1 MIDMESCK
9 LYVSIFLLY
18 SLMYTNVIISQPNNE
33 ICRKNNYVLL
43 TLRRMICNESPFR
56 QEKENYRL

>member
-9 LYVSIFLLY
+9 LYVSISLFY
-18 SLMYTNVIISQPNNE
+18 SSMYTNVMISNK
-33 ICRKNNYVLL
+33 ICEKNNYVLL
-43 TLRRMICNESPFR
+43 TLRRMICKESPFR